1 MDLPTCKSCGQ
12 SVLDDSA
19 VDCPFCG
26 APMKG
31 GAPGKP
37 KPQPAKPAAAKAA
50 TGSQPKGIP
59 GKQAAAAPGEDDP
72 FAVDSSSKDKAVLVS
87 PKSAGGKTLAVK
99 CPMCEAEGFVSPK
112 FAGQLVKCA
121 NPKCLVPVFTAPAL
135 KEEAPAP
142 EPKKRKSLSPNAI
155 LFSIVGILVVAA
167 VGTFF
172 VFFSGPQ
179 KNGGTVELTAD
190 QKAQIAEAKKQRE
203 AQEKAREEAAKKAA
217 EQVKA
222 PGDSAEQLAAAAE
235 AAFKKQVAEWP
246 EQMLTAVRTSAANRI
261 ASGRRWA
268 GLALAARG
276 DLPGALDQVDQIAK
290 ISRAAGYES
299 ILPLVAIY
307 WKQVAVGDAAAGAT
321 LDRAVEFSSGLPSR
335 GRIPADCRISLA
347 TALVHAGRQD
357 VAVKVLADGDAG
369 TAVDHLAAAMQIAR
383 GDGSFALKRPVWPA
397 RTAVRDDSP
406 RRWAAPRTAGVVL
419 GLTSRGHWDA
429 AVKFASAQTA
439 PELRHA
445 AARTVAV
452 ALGLATE
459 VAADKRVAIAEKLLA
474 TGENS
479 RALKVALLAA
489 QARWDTAARDQLL
502 AQVDR
507 LAESVQVGPELTIT
521 GAKSLL
527 ETKLP
532 EQRTETLAL
541 AVALADAASLHTG
554 DDKAKQRGA
563 ALFAKALAVARS
575 VAPSPAVALDRKE
588 DIDRTAS
595 TELRSRLKDELD
607 LRTNDAAERKV
618 VEYRAQVERL
628 YKASRERFD
637 ATCEILLTASSAG
650 RSDVVRAELERAIQ
664 ATDRNQSEPYDRSTV
679 PFLLAATTLEGL
691 DVLIEQPLERRLNPV
706 GCSTTILERDADVV
720 EAAELLAA
728 MNSPANKG
736 DDYDELGFRRVES
749 LVRAGKHA
757 DAVAFIAGIN
767 DLAFQEEAIWL
778 AGAVAGPKH
787 AAELWTVTEPR
798 IVKDQPLRA
807 AAISGLLHGV
817 AAPPNP

>member
-31 GAPGKP
+31 GTPGKP
-37 KPQPAKPAAAKAA
+37 KPQPAKPAAGKPAA
-50 TGSQPKGIP
+50 GSGPKGIP
-59 GKQAAAAPGEDDP
+59 GKQAAAPAGEDDP

-121 NPKCLVPVFTAPAL
+121 NPKCLVPLFTAPVL
-135 KEEAPAP
+135 QEEAPPP
-142 EPKKRKSLSPNAI
+142 EPPKKKSLSPNAI
-155 LFSIVGILVVAA
+155 LFSVVGVVVLGA
-167 VGTFF
+167 VGAFF
-172 VFFSGPQ
+172 LFFSGPS
-179 KNGGTVELTAD
+179 KNGAVELSAE
-190 QKAQIAEAKKQRE
+190 QKAQIAEAKTQRE
-203 AQEKAREEAAKKAA
+203 AQEKARQEAAKKAA
-217 EQVKA
+217 EQANTPVNT
-222 PGDSAEQLAAAAE
+222 AEQAAAAAA
-235 AAFKKQVAEWP
+235 AAFDKQVAEWP

-268 GLALAARG
+268 GLALASRG
-276 DLPGALDQVDQIAK
+276 NLPGALEQVEQIAK
-290 ISRAAGYES
+290 ISGAASYEA

-307 WKQVAVGDAAAGAT
+307 WKQVAAGDAAAVAT
-321 LDRAVEFSSGLPSR
+321 LDRAAGLSSGLPKL

-347 TALVHAGRQD
+347 TALAHADRHD
-357 VAVKVLADGDAG
+357 VAIKVLADGEPG

-383 GDGSFALKRPVWPA
+383 GDGSFALQRPAWPA
-397 RTAVRDDSP
+397 RTTVRDDRP
-406 RRWAAPRTAGVVL
+406 HRWSAPRTAGVVL

-439 PELRHA
+439 PDLRHA
-445 AARTVAV
+445 AARTVAI
-452 ALGLATE
+452 ALGLAADLANE
-459 VAADKRVAIAEKLLA
+459 KRAEIAAKLLA
-474 TGENS
+474 AGEKS
-479 RALKVALLAA
+479 QALKVELLAA
-489 QARWDTAARDQLL
+489 QARWDAAGREQLL

-507 LAESVQVGPELTIT
+507 LAESVQVGPQLLIT

-532 EQRTETLAL
+532 DQRSETLAL
-541 AVALADAASLHTG
+541 ALALADAASLHTG

-563 ALFAKALAVARS
+563 ALFAQALALARS
-575 VAPSPAVALDRKE
+575 VAPSPTVALDRKE

-595 TELRSRLKDELD
+595 TELRARLKEELE

-628 YKASRERFD
+628 YKAARERFD
-637 ATCEILLTASSAG
+637 ATCEILLTASAAG
-650 RSDVVRAELERAIQ
+650 RGDVVRAELERAI
-664 ATDRNQSEPYDRSTV
+664 AADDRNQSEPYDRSTL
-679 PFLLAATTLEGL
+679 PFLLDSATLAGLEP
-691 DVLIEQPLERRLNPV
+691 LIEQPLERRLNPV
-706 GCSTTILERDADVV
+706 GCSTAILERDAETVA
-720 EAAELLAA
+720 AAELLAA
-728 MNSPANKG
+728 INSPANKS

-749 LVRAGKHA
+749 LVRAGKHTE
-757 DAVAFIAGIN
+757 AVEFIAAIN

-787 AAELWTVTEPR
+787 AAELWKVTEPR
-798 IVKDQPLRA
+798 IVKDQPLRV
-807 AAISGLLHGV
+807 AAISGLLHGLT
-817 AAPPNP
+817 AASGR